1 MKNENTI
8 ISFLANTSISA
19 MGYKINIGVKIDKI
33 ITLSYFRF
41 FKKLYKRRKYIEQV
55 NEYRNAL
62 GWIKN
67 KELKERKLE
76 MDHIEFE
83 VFGLTLIDEKES
95 KNLVKLIAN

>member
-55 NEYRNAL
+55 
-62 GWIKN
+62 KDCN
-67 KELKERKLE
+67 KKITHRKS
-76 MDHIEFE
+76 
-83 VFGLTLIDEKES
+83 ES
-95 KNLVKLIAN
+95 KNLVMLIAN